1 MSARRRTPAAVFVM
15 EGLATIGARSATTG
29 NRRERREAARVLR
42 SIPDGA
48 EWYIP
53 PVPRKGWRR

>member
-1 MSARRRTPAAVFVM
+1 MKRRTHAVTMVT
-15 EGLATIGARSATTG
+15 EALAFLGARSATTG
-29 NRRERREAARVLR
+29 TRKERREAARVLR

-53 PVPRKGWRR
+53 PIAHKGCRR